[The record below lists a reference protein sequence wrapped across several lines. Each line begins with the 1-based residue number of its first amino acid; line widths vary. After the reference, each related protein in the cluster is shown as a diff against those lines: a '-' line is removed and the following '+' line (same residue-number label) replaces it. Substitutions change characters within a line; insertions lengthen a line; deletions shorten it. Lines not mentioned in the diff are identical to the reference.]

1 MFSRFFRAILSRFQS
16 KIDRKTPQVKYP
28 KIQHSLHDYHNKTT
42 STPPTS
48 APNLERKSSPGLEAL
63 ERQREISEDPYD
75 LESTADGKKLL
86 TAFKAGKNIFLTGSG
101 GTGKSFLIR
110 KLIRRCNPKA
120 IAISASTGIAAVNIE
135 GKTLHKTL
143 GIGLGPKRDESFDDF
158 EAWLECGPMGKQH
171 LAAIKRFSHR
181 NVLFIDEISM
191 INERLFDFVEYRLRK
206 LKGNNLPFGGVQL
219 VVIGDFL
226 QLEPVEKGPFDP
238 KFAFESASWQKANF
252 ETIYLKKVFRQEDPG
267 FIELLA
273 RIRLG
278 EQTQADL
285 DKLSGRILKPRD
297 ASVTRVLTHNE
308 MVDRYNKAQLAK
320 IESEPTTF
328 IAEIEGGT
336 VEQRKELIRNI
347 LSPEILTL
355 KVGAKVMFTAN
366 SPKDKFFNGE
376 VGYVDSIYSS
386 GMKHFFEEGFVMVTK
401 EGEKTPVKVEPYT
414 WYADRDNFKAARM
427 TQIPLRLAYA
437 ITVHKSQGATLTE
450 AHVDI
455 SRCFARGQ
463 AYVALSRVTG
473 LSGLTLEE
481 FSPNVIRTHQKCVNF
496 YKELDASM

>member
-1 MFSRFFRAILSRFQS
+1 
-16 KIDRKTPQVKYP
+16 
-28 KIQHSLHDYHNKTT
+28 
-42 STPPTS
+42 
-48 APNLERKSSPGLEAL
+48 
-63 ERQREISEDPYD
+63 
-75 LESTADGKKLL
+75 
-86 TAFKAGKNIFLTGSG
+86 
-101 GTGKSFLIR
+101 
-110 KLIRRCNPKA
+110 
-120 IAISASTGIAAVNIE
+120 
-135 GKTLHKTL
+135 
-143 GIGLGPKRDESFDDF
+143 
-158 EAWLECGPMGKQH
+158 
-171 LAAIKRFSHR
+171 
-181 NVLFIDEISM
+181 
-191 INERLFDFVEYRLRK
+191 VEYRLRK

-496 YKELDASM
+496 YKGLDASM

>member
-1 MFSRFFRAILSRFQS
+1 
-16 KIDRKTPQVKYP
+16 
-28 KIQHSLHDYHNKTT
+28 
-42 STPPTS
+42 
-48 APNLERKSSPGLEAL
+48 
-63 ERQREISEDPYD
+63 
-75 LESTADGKKLL
+75 
-86 TAFKAGKNIFLTGSG
+86 
-101 GTGKSFLIR
+101 
-110 KLIRRCNPKA
+110 
-120 IAISASTGIAAVNIE
+120 
-135 GKTLHKTL
+135 
-143 GIGLGPKRDESFDDF
+143 
-158 EAWLECGPMGKQH
+158 
-171 LAAIKRFSHR
+171 
-181 NVLFIDEISM
+181 
-191 INERLFDFVEYRLRK
+191 
-206 LKGNNLPFGGVQL
+206 
-219 VVIGDFL
+219 
-226 QLEPVEKGPFDP
+226 
-238 KFAFESASWQKANF
+238 
-252 ETIYLKKVFRQEDPG
+252 
-267 FIELLA
+267 
-273 RIRLG
+273 
-278 EQTQADL
+278 
-285 DKLSGRILKPRD
+285 
-297 ASVTRVLTHNE
+297 
-308 MVDRYNKAQLAK
+308 
-320 IESEPTTF
+320 
-328 IAEIEGGT
+328 

-401 EGEKTPVKVEPYT
+401 EGEKTPIKVEPYT

-496 YKELDASM
+496 YKGLDASM